1 MCTCE
6 LMLSFVLFG
15 WSLIAISEKA
25 IIEKIK
31 VLLETGDIVLVT
43 EDLWSLGCIL
53 GVKPN
58 KRDGLV
64 RRVRLKTKSAVLEYP
79 INKIIL
85 LEAPIARLHESS

>member
-1 MCTCE
+1 
-6 LMLSFVLFG
+6 
-15 WSLIAISEKA
+15 
-25 IIEKIK
+25 
-31 VLLETGDIVLVT
+31 VT
-43 EDLWSLGCIL
+43 ENLWSLGCIL